1 MTQIFQEKEREKDD
15 SCPIDLKTRKI
26 HCISIK
32 NAIFFT
38 VGIAMTGT
46 GLAFGYIPG
55 IILGV
60 LLALYSL
67 YSAVTEKQELKV
79 KESKIHEIVNSQRH
93 LQNILDVLPQKIL
106 PEVLIQISVDENT
119 EIFAH
124 QNDFF
129 NILHNLAIK
138 GKNYSYS
145 FELEDLRR
153 FMKQL
158 MRAINDQNPQRIA
171 AASRKIEGTLK
182 SIGEKAE
189 HHLAQLDE
197 LKKLMEK

>member
-1 MTQIFQEKEREKDD
+1 M
-15 SCPIDLKTRKI
+15 
-26 HCISIK
+26 
-32 NAIFFT
+32 
-38 VGIAMTGT
+38 
-46 GLAFGYIPG
+46 
-55 IILGV
+55 
-60 LLALYSL
+60 
-67 YSAVTEKQELKV
+67 KV

-106 PEVLIQISVDENT
+106 PEVLTQISVDENT

-138 GKNYSYS
+138 GKDDSYS
-145 FELEDLRR
+145 FELAEEDLRR

-158 MRAINDQNPQRIA
+158 MRAINEQNPQRIA